1 MERVEN
7 KVFKVRNLKN
17 GLSNLQDFEKIVDKK
32 KVYELGV
39 LDEIFGPKRV
49 FKCAICKEL
58 TVESG
63 EVNVQMD
70 LFCEETMDGIDPD
83 VYPFMHFGCLALGF
97 MGLGSR
103 LDGQYVAQVVD
114 TRRKEGSNVLSSFR
128 FRCKDGVSAYIDF
141 PDFCVATT
149 DIMGGFTIS
158 IRLRSEGID
167 FMDGSHP
174 LALNVVALCRFMDDK
189 LETKMLIKKH
199 GKRIYQAVG
208 QVEIL
213 DPEIGNLRLN
223 DTPSGDVIDKTMF
236 DVAEI
241 IRKIR
246 SSVGSGASAS
256 TKDGRGIKED
266 EASSTDAA
274 QREASGSKVRALF

>member
-7 KVFKVRNLKN
+7 KVFKIRNLKN

-63 EVNVQMD
+63 EINAQMD
-70 LFCEETMDGIDPD
+70 LFCEETLDGIDPEA
-83 VYPFMHFGCLALGF
+83 YPFMHFGCLALGF

-103 LDGQYVAQVVD
+103 LDGCYVAQVID
-114 TRRKEGSNVLSSFR
+114 TRRREGSNVLSSFR
-128 FRCKDGVSAYIDF
+128 FKCKDGVSAYIDF

-167 FMDGSHP
+167 FVDGSHP

-213 DPEIGNLRLN
+213 NPEIGDLRLN
-223 DTPSGDVIDKTMF
+223 DSPTGEEFNKTMF

-246 SSVGSGASAS
+246 SSVGQQRTGVI
-256 TKDGRGIKED
+256 KDGRGIKED

-274 QREASGSKVRALF
+274 KCEAPGSKVRALF